1 MKFIEIERSEQK
13 SNWNMRD
20 LHSHSHYE
28 IYYLYKGSRTFLLSN
43 AIYVLNAPV
52 MVVIP
57 PYTMHKTEGGPFER
71 YNVNVSADY
80 LNDFEREVLDGIA
93 LRRVTPTDQSSRVL
107 LGLLREMAMIDKKQ
121 PRSEYEVNALF
132 SYFVY
137 HLSKNE
143 SKGSEIPDENK
154 ASPLVLRIIN
164 YFNES
169 YGERITLEDLSREF
183 FASKATLIYHFKK
196 YTNCS
201 PIDFLLNVRI
211 NKAKEQLVN
220 SKKSIELIAH
230 DCGFSSANYFG
241 LIFKKK
247 EGISPANYR
256 KYQKSKA

>member
-1 MKFIEIERSEQK
+1 MKFIEIELSEQK

-20 LHSHSHYE
+20 LHSHAHYE

-52 MVVIP
+52 MVIIP
-57 PYTMHKTEGGPFER
+57 PYTMHKTEGGPFKR
-71 YNVNVSADY
+71 YNINVSADY
-80 LNDFEREVLDGIA
+80 LNDFQRDVLDGMA
-93 LRRVTPTDQSSRVL
+93 LCRIMPTDENSKML
-107 LGLLREMAMIDKKQ
+107 LGLLREMSAADKKQ
-121 PRSEYEVNALF
+121 KKSEYEINALF

-137 HLSKNE
+137 LLSKNE
-143 SKGSEIPDENK
+143 GGVNEITDENK

-183 FASKATLIYHFKK
+183 FASKTTLIYHFKK

-211 NKAKEQLVN
+211 TKAKEKLVN
-220 SKKSIELIAH
+220 TKKSIEEVAH

-256 KYQKSKA
+256 KHQKSKT

>member
-20 LHSHSHYE
+20 LHSHAHYE

-43 AIYVLNAPV
+43 AIYVLQAPV

-71 YNVNVSADY
+71 YNINVSADY
-80 LNDFEREVLDGIA
+80 LNDFERDVLDEIA
-93 LRRVTPTDQSSRVL
+93 LRRITPTEQGSRVL
-107 LGLLREMAMIDKKQ
+107 LGLLREMAAIDKKQ
-121 PRSEYEVNALF
+121 KRSEYEINALF

-137 HLSKNE
+137 LMSK
-143 SKGSEIPDENK
+143 SKGKPDEISDENK
-154 ASPLVLRIIN
+154 MSPLVLRIIN

-169 YGERITLEDLSREF
+169 YGNRITLEDLSRDF
-183 FASKATLIYHFKK
+183 FASKTTLIYHFKK

-201 PIDFLLNVRI
+201 PIDFLLSVRI
-211 NKAKEQLVN
+211 TKAKEQLVN
-220 SKKSIELIAH
+220 TKKSIEAIAH

-256 KYQKSKA
+256 KYQKSKI